1 MCVGGGGRTVMQG
14 WVACFYLQQSV
25 LTSAGPA
32 ISFFSPTDS
41 LEPSGRKIPQHKN
54 ALCHN
59 PQAFKGA
66 PVYNMVLKSPVPG
79 KTSTDIT
86 QYKPTQKQ
94 NLGIFLRT
102 S

>member
-1 MCVGGGGRTVMQG
+1 MCVVGGGGSGVAG

-32 ISFFSPTDS
+32 ISFSPTDS

-59 PQAFKGA
+59 PQAFKGE
-66 PVYNMVLKSPVPG
+66 PIYNMRHSSHLSQERP
-79 KTSTDIT
+79 STDTT
-86 QYKPTQKQ
+86 QYKQHK
-94 NLGIFLRT
+94 NRM
-102 S
+102 